1 MLVFLTWAFEVVAAT
16 AIGGMV
22 TGAALVAGLFVWA
35 HTPRAADIGPS
46 ISAPLLAGEETKRA
60 DAG

>member
-1 MLVFLTWAFEVVAAT
+1 MLVFLTWAFEVVAAA

-22 TGAALVAGLFVWA
+22 TGAALVTGLFVWS
-35 HTPRAADIGPS
+35 HTPRAADISPS